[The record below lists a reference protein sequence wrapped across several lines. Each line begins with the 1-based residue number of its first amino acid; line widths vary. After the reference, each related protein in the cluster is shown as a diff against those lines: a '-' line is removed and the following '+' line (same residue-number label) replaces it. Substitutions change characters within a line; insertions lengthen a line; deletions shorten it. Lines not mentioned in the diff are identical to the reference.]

1 MSAQSWR
8 LAACAMLS
16 VVAGCRRAEVGA
28 SAEVGRVRVSRA
40 VAWTM
45 EEARSATVGFALDLT
60 AGPDTLVAVTSS
72 AGRAALHETMRDG
85 RHGMHEIPSLPLA
98 AGRTMV
104 DGRSVHVMVEDLATG
119 IPVGGTLPLALR
131 FARAGTLRLDVPVL
145 RFSEALT
152 ALGR

>member
-1 MSAQSWR
+1 MCVTL
-8 LAACAMLS
+8 LAL
-16 VVAGCRRAEVGA
+16 AGCGRHGVGA
-28 SAEVGRVRVSRA
+28 SAELGGVRVSRA

-45 EEARSATVGFALDLT
+45 EEVGSATVGFELRLMEA
-60 AGPDTLVAVTSS
+60 DTLVTVTSP
-72 AGRAALHETMRDG
+72 AGRAALHETMRG
-85 RHGMHEIPSLPLA
+85 GQHGMHEVPSLPLP

-119 IPVGGTLPLALR
+119 IPVGGTLPMELR

>member
-1 MSAQSWR
+1 
-8 LAACAMLS
+8 
-16 VVAGCRRAEVGA
+16 
-28 SAEVGRVRVSRA
+28 
-40 VAWTM
+40 M
-45 EEARSATVGFALDLT
+45 EEARSATVGFVLDLT

-72 AGRAALHETMRDG
+72 AGRAALHETMRGG
-85 RHGMHEIPSLPLA
+85 RHGMHEVPSLPLA

>member
-1 MSAQSWR
+1 MVGCVAL
-8 LAACAMLS
+8 LAFASCKRDA
-16 VVAGCRRAEVGA
+16 VGARGEVG
-28 SAEVGRVRVSRA
+28 SVRVSRA

-45 EEARSATVGFALDLT
+45 EEVRSATVGFELRST
-60 AGPDTLVAVTSS
+60 GVDTLVAVTSP

-85 RHGMHEIPSLPLA
+85 RHGMHEVASLPLPS
-98 AGRTMV
+98 GRTMV

-119 IPVGGTLPLALR
+119 IPVGGTLPMELR